1 MGILSIT
8 TSVAGQTGGLIG
20 GVIPRQVSIVS
31 SDNLAT
37 VTAAGY
43 LNEASL
49 QGYAIQNTDIINMWY
64 GATGSQ
70 FGITSPGTFSQFTAT
85 FSSGIITLVSLVNPG
100 DVLLPVVSGNVASF
114 NGTTGQIQDS
124 GISAAS
130 ISTAL
135 TSLGALHQVAVT
147 LTPTQMAAAYATT
160 IQLIANPLASQL
172 IIVHSATVYTAS
184 TGNTAY
190 ATGTAPII
198 QYGTGGTN
206 GAHGAGT
213 IATATGL
220 VAGDIDAATSQV
232 RTLLQAASAAITGLS
247 GQGIYFSNATG
258 AYTGGTGTNITF
270 TLVYEVLT
278 ATV

>member
-1 MGILSIT
+1 MGILKIT
-8 TSVAGQTGGLIG
+8 TDVAGQIG
-20 GVIPRQVSIVS
+20 DKPRRVKIIS
-31 SDNLAT
+31 SDTLAT
-37 VTAAGY
+37 VTTAGY
-43 LNEASL
+43 LNNVTLE
-49 QGYAIQNTDIINMWY
+49 GYNIYNTDIIDMWY
-64 GATGSQ
+64 AATGSQ
-70 FGITSPGTFSQFTAT
+70 FGITSPGTLGVLTPSIVN
-85 FSSGIITLVSLVNPG
+85 GVITLVQWVNPG
-100 DVLLPVVSGNVASF
+100 DVLLPVVSGNIPEF
-114 NGTTGQIQDS
+114 NGTTGQIEDS

-130 ISTAL
+130 ISGGITQI
-135 TSLGALHQVAVT
+135 GALHQVSVT
-147 LTPTQMAAAYATT
+147 LTPTQMAAAYATP

-213 IATATGL
+213 ISTASGL
-220 VAGDIDAATSQV
+220 VAGDIDASTSQV

-247 GQGIYFSNATG
+247 GNGIYFSNATG